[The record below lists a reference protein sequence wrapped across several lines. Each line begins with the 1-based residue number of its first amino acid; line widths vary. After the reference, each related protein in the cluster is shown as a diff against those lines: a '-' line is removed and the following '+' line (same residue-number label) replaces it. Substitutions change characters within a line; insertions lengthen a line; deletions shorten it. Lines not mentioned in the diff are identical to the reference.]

1 MQNEISH
8 SALRASRDEQARREQ
23 MNKPSGGIRF
33 THQSIRF
40 LLTAIGIIIVGLLT
54 FIINKTNNSIMNDYY
69 ISDGYQAIFV
79 KGETYFGKVTN
90 INKDVLV
97 LETVYYLQDQ
107 QPLQSGPQPKESE
120 LALVKLGSEIHGPQN
135 QMVIPLN
142 SISYIENLKETSAI
156 VRAIQKSE

>member
-1 MQNEISH
+1 MENDLQT
-8 SALRASRDEQARREQ
+8 RRIAMNN
-23 MNKPSGGIRF
+23 MNKPASGIRF

-40 LLTAIGIIIVGLLT
+40 SLIAIGIIIVGFLIFT
-54 FIINKTNNSIMNDYY
+54 IINKTNNSSINDYY
-69 ISDGYQAIFV
+69 ISDGYQAVFV
-79 KGETYFGKVTN
+79 NGETYFGKVTN
-90 INKDVLV
+90 INKDVLI

-107 QPLQSGPQPKESE
+107 QTLQSGPQPKESE
-120 LALVKLGSEIHGPQN
+120 LSLVKLGSEIHGPQN